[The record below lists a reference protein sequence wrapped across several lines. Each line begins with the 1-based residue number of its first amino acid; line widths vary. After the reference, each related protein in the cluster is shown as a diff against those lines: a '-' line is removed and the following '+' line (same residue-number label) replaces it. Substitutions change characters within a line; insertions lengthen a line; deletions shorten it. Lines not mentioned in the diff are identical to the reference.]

1 MFNSEFTNISSH
13 QIVNEIKTKGY
24 FAFEGAL
31 TEQCVEEFLQ
41 EIDFNQVLVNTNDI
55 GVVIAQNQRFLT
67 HCLANSKKSY
77 DIITSRL
84 VLDICKG
91 YFDDTYNLTN
101 HRIYTT
107 PKISRMPWHT
117 DNNLQIGKK
126 LVSKHNMPGLL
137 FLFYL
142 SDVTQNSFQY
152 INDSH
157 NWSDRHHHEIYLD
170 SEYIQEKYQKDIVNF
185 PMKKGSFIVCN
196 THGVHRAEPFQDDKY
211 TRKTLLF
218 QVDQIG
224 SENSGHGEKNI
235 VNTEFIDNPTQEL
248 MDYLGFGFK
257 RDYPPFPNSSVLTMM
272 PKDILALQKE
282 LLPKTIQALVK
293 NLFIQYLSG
302 DMITNIKRMLWSP
315 KSK

>member
-101 HRIYTT
+101 
-107 PKISRMPWHT
+107 
-117 DNNLQIGKK
+117 QIG
-126 LVSKHNMPGLL
+126 
-137 FLFYL
+137 
-142 SDVTQNSFQY
+142 
-152 INDSH
+152 
-157 NWSDRHHHEIYLD
+157 
-170 SEYIQEKYQKDIVNF
+170 
-185 PMKKGSFIVCN
+185 
-196 THGVHRAEPFQDDKY
+196 RAH
-211 TRKTLLF
+211 
-218 QVDQIG
+218 V
-224 SENSGHGEKNI
+224 
-235 VNTEFIDNPTQEL
+235 
-248 MDYLGFGFK
+248 
-257 RDYPPFPNSSVLTMM
+257 
-272 PKDILALQKE
+272 
-282 LLPKTIQALVK
+282 
-293 NLFIQYLSG
+293 
-302 DMITNIKRMLWSP
+302 
-315 KSK
+315 